1 MKNIVSRFMKDES
14 GASDGST
21 SPSRAPGHP
30 GPLSYPAD
38 RDGVTMRK
46 PDAASVAAAKASLP
60 AGGRGDA
67 PVQVVCI
74 ALALAIV
81 VLAARIV
88 SIW

>member
-1 MKNIVSRFMKDES
+1 LVFPPQAN
-14 GASDGST
+14 
-21 SPSRAPGHP
+21 
-30 GPLSYPAD
+30 
-38 RDGVTMRK
+38 GVIMRK

-60 AGGRGDA
+60 AAIRGDT

-81 VLAARIV
+81 VLAARIA

>member
-1 MKNIVSRFMKDES
+1 
-14 GASDGST
+14 
-21 SPSRAPGHP
+21 
-30 GPLSYPAD
+30 
-38 RDGVTMRK
+38 MRK

-67 PVQVVCI
+67 PVRVVCI